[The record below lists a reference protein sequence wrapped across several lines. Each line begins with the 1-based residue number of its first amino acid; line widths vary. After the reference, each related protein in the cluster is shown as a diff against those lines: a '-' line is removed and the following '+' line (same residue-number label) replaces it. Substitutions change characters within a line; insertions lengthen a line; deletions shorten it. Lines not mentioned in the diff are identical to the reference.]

1 MVGMV
6 GLGLWWM
13 RQPENGFCVF
23 RLPFGE
29 LMIGNAG
36 NGVTVN
42 KIARVGK
49 NVGELLTFHLGL

>member
-1 MVGMV
+1 
-6 GLGLWWM
+6 
-13 RQPENGFCVF
+13 
-23 RLPFGE
+23 
-29 LMIGNAG
+29 MIGNAG